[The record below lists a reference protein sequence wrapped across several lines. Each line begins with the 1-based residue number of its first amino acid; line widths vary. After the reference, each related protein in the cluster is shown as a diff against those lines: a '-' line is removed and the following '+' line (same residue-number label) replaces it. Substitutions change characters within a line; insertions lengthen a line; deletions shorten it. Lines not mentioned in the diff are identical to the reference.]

1 MGPTNPAMPGS
12 TDRAE
17 VAAASRS
24 FEAETALLCLRSAVR
39 AEAELRKAHW
49 ASLTGWHT
57 GGVLVVGEAV
67 LAAEGGL
74 VPVRLSLE
82 PGSVLVAGEAT
93 LAWTAGHR
101 AGSVELVVAASRPLG
116 AEAGPVRLRPG
127 RRWWLPLRGGAE
139 LLGALER
146 LRSLAPSARGALESL
161 GAEVAAE
168 AYPDRAAAARRA
180 GALAAR
186 QLAVA
191 YASRPDR
198 PLVPFSVALAA
209 EVARSLGSLEARVP
223 LAGLLAHLSVR
234 RGWPGLPDAK
244 VLVGL
249 LLASTSARGL
259 ASLLARYDAGARLWS
274 RPPHGMGRA
283 SAWLAAE
290 RARARCVLTWA
301 DAGRLVE
308 RWCAAEGRP
317 APGLSR
323 AEAEAVLVAADG
335 HGFAEVLGALG
346 LGAEGPARGAQK
358 PSTSQRPPRRTI
370 VR

>member
-1 MGPTNPAMPGS
+1 MAPTSLAMPGPP
-12 TDRAE
+12 DPVA
-17 VAAASRS
+17 AAASRS
-24 FEAETALLCLRSAVR
+24 LEAETALLCLRSAVR

-49 ASLTGWHT
+49 ALLTGGAT
-57 GGVLVVGEAV
+57 GGVLVAGEATLV
-67 LAAEGGL
+67 TEGGL
-74 VPVRLSLE
+74 VPVELSPE

-93 LAWTAGHR
+93 LAWTAGHL
-101 AGSVELVVAASRPLG
+101 AGSVELVVAASRPPG
-116 AEAGPVRLRPG
+116 TEAGPVRLRPG
-127 RRWWLPLRGGAE
+127 RKWWLPLRRGAE

-146 LRSLAPSARGALESL
+146 LRALAPSARGALESL
-161 GAEVAAE
+161 GAAAAAE

-186 QLAVA
+186 RLAAA
-191 YASRPDR
+191 YARPER
-198 PLVPFSVALAA
+198 PPLPFSVALAA
-209 EVARSLGSLEARVP
+209 ELARELGPSGARVP
-223 LAGLLAHLSVR
+223 LGGLLVHLSAR
-234 RGWPGLPDAK
+234 RGWPVLPDAK
-244 VLVGL
+244 VLIGL
-249 LLASTSARGL
+249 VLASTSARGL

-308 RWCAAEGRP
+308 RWCATEGRP

-323 AEAEAVLVAADG
+323 AEAEAVLAAADG
-335 HGFAEVLGALG
+335 QGFAEALGALS

-358 PSTSQRPPRRTI
+358 PSTSQRPLRRTI